1 MMQFY
6 FLSII
11 TNITAGLA
19 LTSDYLS
26 ERMPS
31 LTPLRNFFLRTRVR
45 AVTGGAAFIVGFLKL
60 LIYSTAMDVPV
71 VGDLLPALAGM
82 GAGFSLIF
90 DMYKDRARLSA
101 HTIESIERA
110 VLTYRIPLG
119 LSAMAAATLH
129 FLLPGAL
136 FL

>member
-11 TNITAGLA
+11 ANIAAGLA
-19 LTSDYLS
+19 LTADYLS

-45 AVTGGAAFIVGFLKL
+45 AVTGGTAFIVGFLKL
-60 LIYSTAMDVPV
+60 LIYSTVIDVPV

-90 DMYKDRARLSA
+90 DMYKDRTRLSA
-101 HTIESIERA
+101 RTIESIERA

-119 LSAMAAATLH
+119 LAAMAVAVLH
-129 FLLPGAL
+129 FFLPGAL